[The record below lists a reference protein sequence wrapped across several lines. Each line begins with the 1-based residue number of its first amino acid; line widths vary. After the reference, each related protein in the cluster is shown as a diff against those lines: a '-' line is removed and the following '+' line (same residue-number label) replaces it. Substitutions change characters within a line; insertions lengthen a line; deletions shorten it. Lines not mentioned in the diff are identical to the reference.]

1 MGKETAEQKLLKLIE
16 NPSVADA
23 AKMPGQEAAQE
34 IARAVHSRGFLGLT
48 IPPFISSLFGFA
60 KTSPGNPFQF
70 SFGLRELNKLLL
82 AAIAVILVFLF
93 LDFLNGMRSLRKK
106 IDLAV
111 DFNTAKTSSNVLLP
125 VKDLNAY
132 LGLVEERSIFQPF
145 EKKVEPQKPSVDAPP
160 QKIAAMTEK
169 LRLVG
174 VSWVDSAETASA
186 MIEDT
191 ESGVTY
197 FVHQGERIED
207 LTVKTIYANQVV
219 LTFDGE
225 EIGIGL

>member
-16 NPSVADA
+16 NPSPADA
-23 AKMPGQEAAQE
+23 AKMPGQEAAKE
-34 IARAVHSRGFLGLT
+34 ISQAVHSRGFLGLA
-48 IPPFISSLFGFA
+48 IPPAVSSLFGFA
-60 KTSPGNPFQF
+60 KTSPGSPFQF
-70 SFGLRELNKLLL
+70 SFGLREVNKLLL
-82 AAIAVILVFLF
+82 AAIAVILVFL
-93 LDFLNGMRSLRKK
+93 LWDFLNGMKSLQKK

-111 DFNTAKTSSNVLLP
+111 DSNPAKISSNILLP
-125 VKDLNAY
+125 VKNLNEYLDLAQ
-132 LGLVEERSIFQPF
+132 ERSLFQPF
-145 EKKVEPQKPSVDAPP
+145 EKKAAPEKPSLDAPS
-160 QKIAAMTEK
+160 QKIVAMTEK

-174 VSWVDSAETASA
+174 VSWVDSAQSASA

-197 FVHQGERIED
+197 FVHQGEKIKN